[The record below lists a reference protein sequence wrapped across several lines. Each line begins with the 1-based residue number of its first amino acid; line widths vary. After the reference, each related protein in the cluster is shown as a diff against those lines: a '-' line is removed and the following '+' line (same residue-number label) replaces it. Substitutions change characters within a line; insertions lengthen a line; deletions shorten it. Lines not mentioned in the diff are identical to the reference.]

1 MKRLVPFSA
10 VTFLLLVVTI
20 LDGSASSLPISN
32 EELILESRDIVHGI
46 VKELKSE
53 WAENNSMIYTQAK
66 LQILDVY
73 KGEPRDEII
82 ILIPGG
88 TIKSN
93 NQDTLDSAKNKA
105 GVDNTEHFHFRG
117 GGGDISLV
125 VSDEAELELGM
136 EVIIHTYVTIDGR
149 LVIHSGERGAY
160 IVKNGVIERMNMT
173 PDQYKN
179 FVDEVMKKK

>member
-1 MKRLVPFSA
+1 MKRLIPFSA
-10 VTFLLLVVTI
+10 VSLLLLLTMTF
-20 LDGSASSLPISN
+20 DGSASRLPISN

-46 VKELKSE
+46 VIELKSE
-53 WAENNSMIYTQAK
+53 WAENHSMIYTHAK
-66 LQILDVY
+66 LQVLDVY
-73 KGEPRDEII
+73 KGEPRDQII
-82 ILIPGG
+82 VLIPGG

-93 NQDTLDSAKNKA
+93 DEDTLDSTKNKV
-105 GVDNTEHFHFRG
+105 GVDSIEHFHFRG
-117 GGGDISLV
+117 RGGDISLV

-179 FVDEVMKKK
+179 LVDEVMKKK